1 MLGKLD
7 EAYDFCS
14 RAIAANPLY
23 AEAHNNLGVLYRDE
37 GRIEEAILA
46 YSDCLAIDPT
56 SRNAGQ
62 NRLLALNSVCRPQAS
77 DEDTAQAVWQ
87 AHRAW
92 GLAFAAQYASERHVS
107 WANVR
112 STDRPL
118 RIGYLSA
125 DFFTHSVSY
134 FIEGPLAHADRNK
147 TFVVCYANVA
157 RRDKKTA
164 LLQSHAHL
172 WRSVHDKCASEV
184 ASLIRADGIDILVEL
199 TGHTGGNR
207 LDVMALK
214 PAPIQVSWIGY
225 PNTTGLAAE
234 IMDYRFTDEVVDP
247 CNTTQQYS
255 EKLVRRKETSKRGQI
270 ARAPGSTC

>member
-46 YSDCLAIDPT
+46 YSDCLAIDPS

-62 NRLLALNSVCRPQAS
+62 NRLLALNSVCRPQIS
-77 DEDTAQAVWQ
+77 DEETAQAVWM

-92 GLAFAAQYASERHVS
+92 GQAFAAQYASERYTM
-107 WANVR
+107 WPNPR
-112 STDRPL
+112 TMDRPL

-134 FIEGPLAHADRNK
+134 FIEGPLQYADRNK
-147 TFVVCYANVA
+147 TFIVCYANVA
-157 RRDKKTA
+157 RRGSA
-164 LLQSHAHL
+164 RPHHWHSC
-172 WRSVHDKCASEV
+172 RGRCA
-184 ASLIRADGIDILVEL
+184 
-199 TGHTGGNR
+199 TG
-207 LDVMALK
+207 
-214 PAPIQVSWIGY
+214 
-225 PNTTGLAAE
+225 
-234 IMDYRFTDEVVDP
+234 
-247 CNTTQQYS
+247 
-255 EKLVRRKETSKRGQI
+255 
-270 ARAPGSTC
+270 ARATAAALSSCRAAPRCCST